1 MKNFLRHQFA
11 GLDDSEEIAFQSA
24 TRLYYNIAQETDKG
38 PTEAELLSC
47 IMKLNEI
54 CHKIEL
60 FSMNYTAVLCSKY
73 LLSQCSWIETYL

>member
-24 TRLYYNIAQETDKG
+24 TRLYCKIAQETDKG
-38 PTEAELLSC
+38 PIEGELLSC

-54 CHKIEL
+54 CHTVEL
-60 FSMNYTAVLCSKY
+60 FSMNYTAALN
-73 LLSQCSWIETYL
+73 TY